1 MSHPKPFGPDEVQAA
16 LHQLGLE
23 TTIQTF
29 TTSTA
34 TSQQAAD
41 AIGTSLGS
49 IAKSLCFLVDGQAIL
64 IIASGDRQIDDRK
77 LAQLFGVSRKKVK
90 IAGAATTEAVTGF
103 APGGVSPVGHRTPVP
118 ILIDES
124 LARFSTLYAAAG
136 SAATIFALTWEELL
150 RVTGGRVVDVV
161 KSTV

>member
-1 MSHPKPFGPDEVQAA
+1 MSTANAFGPDEVQAA
-16 LHQLGLE
+16 LTQLGLAS
-23 TTIQTF
+23 TIQTF

-49 IAKSLCFLVDGQAIL
+49 IAKSLCFLVDGQAVL
-64 IIASGDRQIDDRK
+64 IVAAGDRQIDDRK
-77 LAQLFGVSRKKVK
+77 LAQLYGVSRKKVK
-90 IAGAATTEAVTGF
+90 IADAATTEAITGF
-103 APGGVSPVGHRTPVP
+103 APGGVSPVAHRTPVP

-136 SAATIFALTWEELL
+136 SAATIFALTWAELL
-150 RVTGGRVVDVV
+150 RVTGGRVVNVV
-161 KSTV
+161 KAVL